1 MRMDSIMKDLPKKYR
16 MNIIIPIGGIG
27 KRFKDEGFDLPK
39 PLISVLGKPMIYRV
53 IENLDLKE
61 EDKIHIIYN
70 PELNNFRFESFLRKE
85 FPKINFNF
93 ICLSGLT
100 KGAAETILFGLERIS
115 DKILS
120 EDFLIMDCDTFYD
133 DNILEKYRKCKN
145 KNSIFYFID
154 EENDPIFSY
163 ITIDESGKV
172 SDIKEKIKISKFAN
186 TGAYGFSSGVVLK
199 EYCKKISNGER
210 ELYVSLIYQKMLED
224 GIKINSEEIEKFNCV
239 GTPLQLKIY
248 CETCNSYEKSRICFD
263 LDNTLVTFPKI
274 SKDYTTV
281 DPIQKNIDYLN
292 FLKDKG
298 NYIIIYT
305 ARRMKTHSGNV
316 GRCIS
321 DIGKITIETLD
332 KFGIKYDELHFGK
345 PNADFY
351 IDDLSVPAFF
361 GIDKKIGFYDTGIV
375 PRSFNKVDYLEKSV
389 IKETNNPG
397 EIYFYKNLPEI
408 IRDFFPEIHSIEK
421 NKISMERIKGVNYS
435 YLYTNEALREKDLQD
450 LIDTLKYIHSE
461 GKKQED
467 IYSNYSKKLEK
478 RYTENIQ
485 IYKKI
490 EDSSL
495 IYGSIIEKI
504 KKYENERKGK
514 CGIIHGDPV
523 FTNVFL
529 TERKIKF
536 IDPRGKIGES
546 LSIYGDVYYDF
557 SKIFQSI
564 LGYDHILNGY
574 EINYEYRDRMIEYFF
589 SNFSEEEISN
599 IKIITAS
606 LFFTLIPLHEFS
618 EERFKKYFNIIKK
631 LI

>member
-1 MRMDSIMKDLPKKYR
+1 

-39 PLISVLGKPMIYRV
+39 PLIPVLGKPMIYRV

-70 PELNNFRFESFLRKE
+70 PELNIFRFESFLRKE
-85 FPKINFNF
+85 FPKIDFNF

-100 KGAAETILFGLERIS
+100 KGAAETILFGLERIP

-133 DNILEKYRKCKN
+133 DNILEKYRKCEN

-163 ITIDESGKV
+163 IEIDETGKV
-172 SDIKEKIKISKFAN
+172 SSIKEKIKISKFAN
-186 TGAYGFSSGVVLK
+186 TGAYGFSSGFFLK
-199 EYCKKISNGER
+199 EYCKKISNGDK

-224 GIKINSEEIEKFNCV
+224 SIEINSEKIEKFNCV

-281 DPIQKNIDYLN
+281 EPIQKNIDYLN
-292 FLKDKG
+292 FLRDKG

-316 GRCIS
+316 GKCIS
-321 DIGKITIETLD
+321 DIGKITIETLE

-389 IKETNNPG
+389 IKETNNSG
-397 EIYFYKNLPEI
+397 EIYFYKNLPKCI
-408 IRDFFPEIHSIEK
+408 GDFFPEIYSIEK
-421 NKISMERIKGVNYS
+421 NKIHMERIKGVNYS

-450 LIDTLKYIHSE
+450 LIDTLRSIHHSGKNE
-461 GKKQED
+461 GE

-478 RYTENIQ
+478 RYRENIH
-485 IYKKI
+485 IYEKI
-490 EDSSL
+490 ENSHSIYESL
-495 IYGSIIEKI
+495 IKKI
-504 KKYENERKGK
+504 KKYEKGKKGK

-529 TERKIKF
+529 TERRIKF
-536 IDPRGKIGES
+536 IDPRGMMGDD
-546 LSIYGDVYYDF
+546 LTIYGDIYYDF

-574 EINYEYRDRMIEYFF
+574 EINYGYSDRMIEYFS
-589 SNFSEEEISN
+589 SNFSEEEMEN
-599 IKIITAS
+599 IKIITSS
-606 LFFTLIPLHEFS
+606 LFFTLIPLHDFS
-618 EERFKKYFNIIKK
+618 KEKFKKYFDIAKK
-631 LI
+631 LISEV

>member
-1 MRMDSIMKDLPKKYR
+1 

-39 PLISVLGKPMIYRV
+39 PLIPVLGKPMIYRV

-70 PELNNFRFESFLRKE
+70 PELNIFRFESFLRKE
-85 FPKINFNF
+85 FPKIDFNF

-100 KGAAETILFGLERIS
+100 KGAAETILFGLERIP

-120 EDFLIMDCDTFYD
+120 EDFLIMDCDTFYG

-163 ITIDESGKV
+163 IIIDESGKV
-172 SDIKEKIKISKFAN
+172 SGIKEKIKISKFAN

-224 GIKINSEEIEKFNCV
+224 GIKIDSEEIEKFNCV

-248 CETCNSYEKSRICFD
+248 CETCSSYEKSRICFD

-375 PRSFNKVDYLEKSV
+375 PRSFNKVNYLEKSV

-397 EIYFYKNLPEI
+397 EIYFYKNLPETI
-408 IRDFFPEIHSIEK
+408 MDFFPVIHSIEK

-450 LIDTLKYIHSE
+450 LIDTLKYIHSG
-461 GKKQED
+461 GKKEED
-467 IYSNYSKKLEK
+467 IYSNYSRKLEK
-478 RYTENIQ
+478 RYSENIP

-490 EDSSL
+490 EDSHL

-504 KKYENERKGK
+504 KKYENEKNGK

-574 EINYEYRDRMIEYFF
+574 EINYEYMDRMIEYFF

>member
-1 MRMDSIMKDLPKKYR
+1 MDSIMKGLPKKYR

-39 PLISVLGKPMIYRV
+39 PLIPVLGKPMICRV

-172 SDIKEKIKISKFAN
+172 YDIKEKIKISKFAN

-397 EIYFYKNLPEI
+397 EIYFYKNLPETVT
-408 IRDFFPEIHSIEK
+408 DFFPVIHSIEK

-461 GKKQED
+461 GGKEED
-467 IYSNYSKKLEK
+467 IYSNYSRKLEK
-478 RYTENIQ
+478 RYSENIQ

-490 EDSSL
+490 EDSHL

-504 KKYENERKGK
+504 KKYENEKNGE

>member
-1 MRMDSIMKDLPKKYR
+1 MDSIMKDLPKKYR

-39 PLISVLGKPMIYRV
+39 PLIQVLGKPMIYRV

-100 KGAAETILFGLERIS
+100 KGAAETILFGLERIP

-120 EDFLIMDCDTFYD
+120 EDFLIMDCDTFYG

-172 SDIKEKIKISKFAN
+172 SGIKEKIKISKFAN

-375 PRSFNKVDYLEKSV
+375 PRSFNKVNYLEKSV

-397 EIYFYKNLPEI
+397 EIYFYKNLPETVT
-408 IRDFFPEIHSIEK
+408 DFFPVIHLIEK

-450 LIDTLKYIHSE
+450 LIDTLKYIHSG
-461 GKKQED
+461 GKKEED
-467 IYSNYSKKLEK
+467 IYSNYSRKLEK
-478 RYTENIQ
+478 RYSENIQ

-490 EDSSL
+490 EDSHL

-504 KKYENERKGK
+504 KKYENGKNGK

-557 SKIFQSI
+557 AKVYQSI
-564 LGYDHILNGY
+564 LGYDFILNDADFSLDY
-574 EINYEYRDRMIEYFF
+574 MEKIRNKFE
-589 SNFSEEEISN
+589 SNFNKDEMSA

-606 LFFTLIPLHEFS
+606 LFFTLIPLHNFS
-618 EERFKKYFNIIKK
+618 EDKFNRYIKIIKS
-631 LI
+631 LL

>member
-1 MRMDSIMKDLPKKYR
+1 

-39 PLISVLGKPMIYRV
+39 PLIPVLGKPMIYRV

-70 PELNNFRFESFLRKE
+70 PELNIFRFESFLRKE
-85 FPKINFNF
+85 FPKIDFNF

-100 KGAAETILFGLERIS
+100 KGAAETILFGLERIP

-120 EDFLIMDCDTFYD
+120 EDFLIMDCDTFYG

-172 SDIKEKIKISKFAN
+172 SGIKEKIKISKFAN

-224 GIKINSEEIEKFNCV
+224 GIKIDSEEIEKFNCV

-248 CETCNSYEKSRICFD
+248 CETCSSYEKSRICFD

-375 PRSFNKVDYLEKSV
+375 PRSFNKVNYLEKSV

-397 EIYFYKNLPEI
+397 EIYFYKNLPETI
-408 IRDFFPEIHSIEK
+408 MDFFPVIHSIEK
-421 NKISMERIKGVNYS
+421 NKISMDRIKGVNYS

-450 LIDTLKYIHSE
+450 LIDTLKYIHSG
-461 GKKQED
+461 GKKEED
-467 IYSNYSKKLEK
+467 IYSNYSRKLEK
-478 RYTENIQ
+478 RYSENIP

-490 EDSSL
+490 EDSHL

-504 KKYENERKGK
+504 KKYENEKNGK

-574 EINYEYRDRMIEYFF
+574 EINYEYMDRMIEYFF

>member
-1 MRMDSIMKDLPKKYR
+1 MDSIMKDLPKKYR

>member
-1 MRMDSIMKDLPKKYR
+1 
-16 MNIIIPIGGIG
+16 MNILIPIGGIG

-39 PLISVLGKPMIYRV
+39 PLIPVLGKPMIYRV

-70 PELNNFRFESFLRKE
+70 PELNIFRFESFLRKE
-85 FPKINFNF
+85 FPKIDFNF

-100 KGAAETILFGLERIS
+100 KGAAETILFGLERIP

-120 EDFLIMDCDTFYD
+120 EDFLIMDCDTFYG

-172 SDIKEKIKISKFAN
+172 SGIKEKIKISKFAN

-224 GIKINSEEIEKFNCV
+224 GIKIDSEEIEKFNCV

-248 CETCNSYEKSRICFD
+248 CETCSSYEKSRICFD

-375 PRSFNKVDYLEKSV
+375 PRSFNKVNYLEKSV

-397 EIYFYKNLPEI
+397 EIYFYKNLPETI
-408 IRDFFPEIHSIEK
+408 MDFFPVIHSIEK

-450 LIDTLKYIHSE
+450 LIDTLKYIHSG
-461 GKKQED
+461 GKKEED
-467 IYSNYSKKLEK
+467 IYSNYSRKLEK
-478 RYTENIQ
+478 RYSENIP

-490 EDSSL
+490 EDSHL

-504 KKYENERKGK
+504 KKYENEKNGK

-574 EINYEYRDRMIEYFF
+574 EINYEYMDRMIEYFF